1 MVFSSLC
8 FTGGDFCFIRPSR
21 SLRACQISDPI
32 PSYFTGSVSFIIC
45 ATSRSSRAVESAR
58 LSDME
63 HLPCWVRL
71 RATYEVWRPTE
82 CHRRANREV
91 TELGDSHVVLLR
103 IV

>member
-1 MVFSSLC
+1 MPNPHWLYRRFELFRRDFPWRHESIRRRGSL
-8 FTGGDFCFIRPSR
+8 
-21 SLRACQISDPI
+21 
-32 PSYFTGSVSFIIC
+32 
-45 ATSRSSRAVESAR
+45 ESAR

-71 RATYEVWRPTE
+71 RATSEVWRPTE